1 MLISIIIPVFNESN
15 TILKILQKIDKIK
28 SLKKEIIIVD
38 DGSTDNT
45 KKIIVKNCSK
55 LYSKLITYKKN
66 RGKGY
71 ACRKGLKQA
80 KGNIIIIQDAD
91 LEYDPKDYLKLVKPI
106 LKKKTKIVYGSRV
119 LDGGKRIR
127 PNSID
132 VVVRLIANH
141 FLTFLSNLLNNQ
153 NLTDA
158 HTCYKVFDKSLLKKI
173 KLKEDGFN
181 FCPEITA
188 QFSNINEKIIEVPI
202 NYYGRTHAEG
212 KKISFIDGFRAIY
225 AILRYNLFK

>member
-1 MLISIIIPVFNESN
+1 MLISIVIPVFNESN
-15 TILKILQKIDKIK
+15 TILKILQKIDKIN

-45 KKIIVKNCSK
+45 KKIIIKNCSK
-55 LYSKLITYKKN
+55 LYSKFITYKKN

-71 ACRKGLKQA
+71 ACRKGLRQA

-91 LEYDPKDYLKLVKPI
+91 LEYDPKDYPKLIKPI

-173 KLKEDGFN
+173 TLKEDGFN

-188 QFSNINEKIIEVPI
+188 QFSKINEKIVEVPI
-202 NYYGRTHAEG
+202 DYYGRTHDEG

-225 AILRYNLFK
+225 AILRYNLF

>member
-1 MLISIIIPVFNESN
+1 MLISIVIPVFNESN
-15 TILKILQKIDKIK
+15 TILKILQKIDKIN

-45 KKIIVKNCSK
+45 KKIIIKNCSK
-55 LYSKLITYKKN
+55 LYSKFITYKKN

-71 ACRKGLKQA
+71 ACRIGLRQA

-91 LEYDPKDYLKLVKPI
+91 LEYDPKDYPKLIKPI

-173 KLKEDGFN
+173 TLKEDGFN

-188 QFSNINEKIIEVPI
+188 QFSKINEKIVEVPI
-202 NYYGRTHAEG
+202 DYYGRTHDEG

-225 AILRYNLFK
+225 AILRYNLF